1 VSLFEDGLSRYLEP
15 SLRDRLR
22 KATVGIAG
30 AGGLGSN
37 CAVLLARSGV
47 GRFVL
52 VDHDV
57 VEPSN
62 LNRQHYLAADVGRPK
77 AEALADVLRAIN
89 PAVDLVVHV
98 QQLEDGNIIGI
109 FGVCDV
115 VVEAVD
121 DAATKRML
129 AETLMGAGRP
139 VVCASGMG
147 GWGGPPMRERHL
159 GESMVVVGDFTNEVG
174 PGLPPLAPRV
184 VMAAAMQ
191 ADAVLARLLGPC
203 PAMNHR

>member
-1 VSLFEDGLSRYLEP
+1 MSLFEEGLARYLDPAQRE
-15 SLRDRLR
+15 RLR
-22 KATVGIAG
+22 NATVGIAG

-52 VDHDV
+52 VDHDE

-89 PAVDLVVHV
+89 PAVGLVVHV
-98 QQLEDGNIIGI
+98 RQMVGDNTIHLFTG
-109 FGVCDV
+109 CDV

-129 AETLMGAGRP
+129 AETLMEAGCP

-191 ADAVLARLLGPC
+191 ADAVLGRLLGPC